1 MLHRRDATIAVAAL
15 RSGSATMSVIF
26 DCRQRTFSAANAFA
40 RQDRNQDD
48 GTNDDAFPATGNVH
62 QDDTAGATS
71 QGVKTNDDII
81 FFNV

>member
-48 GTNDDAFPATGNVH
+48 GT
-62 QDDTAGATS
+62 
-71 QGVKTNDDII
+71 VKSLPTVTPISLPMMTRPEALD
-81 FFNV
+81 